1 MIFMVIVQH
10 WMIAGLVGVFERR
23 APVDSLIRMSCSST
37 SKVTAVAS
45 LCT

>member
-23 APVDSLIRMSCSST
+23 APVDSLIRVRPL
-37 SKVTAVAS
+37 KVGCIC
-45 LCT
+45 L